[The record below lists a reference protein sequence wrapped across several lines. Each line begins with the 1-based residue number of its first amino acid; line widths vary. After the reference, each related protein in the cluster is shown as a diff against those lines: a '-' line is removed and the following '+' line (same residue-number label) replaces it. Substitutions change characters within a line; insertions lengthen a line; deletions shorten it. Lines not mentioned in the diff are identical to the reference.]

1 MIDDKLQIP
10 TFYIQQVAEQLAES
24 NVDIDKWL
32 SNYRLTFKAITSQNS
47 LITIGDFKHL
57 INSAVQLS
65 GKSDFGLMVGKNLG
79 LTTHGMLGFAVMAS
93 RDIGEAF
100 NLIARYLN
108 IRTPLLRMNMEEDD
122 SYLTI
127 WLSESYDLGDSKRA
141 ILESAVA
148 ALCNM
153 VHHIAPELEAIE
165 SVSFPFSEPL
175 SVDDYRQALLTE
187 VFFSSNKATIKIPR
201 DKLTVPLKM
210 GNQSTLESAKTICE
224 SELEKWSLAQ
234 TWHHRVRMILLNGDF
249 KFYSLAETADRLH
262 LSSRTLHRRLRAE
275 RTSFSKIKNSVLHL
289 KATTLLGNSA
299 LSIKQI
305 SEKLGYAEPPAFR
318 KAFRNWTGMSPR
330 TYRKTL

>member
-1 MIDDKLQIP
+1 MIDDNLQIP
-10 TFYIQQVAEQLAES
+10 TFYIQQIAEQLAEG

-32 SNYRLTFKAITSQNS
+32 ARYRLTFKTISSPDS

-65 GKSDFGLMVGKNLG
+65 GKTDFGLMVGKTLG

-93 RDIGEAF
+93 SNIGEAF
-100 NLIARYLN
+100 TLIARYLN
-108 IRTPLLRMNMEEDD
+108 TRTPLLRMNMAEDD

-127 WLSESYDLGDSKRA
+127 LLSENYKLGDSKRA

-153 VHHIAPELEAIE
+153 VQHIAPELNAIE
-165 SVSFPFSEPL
+165 SVSFPFSEPE
-175 SVDDYRQALLTE
+175 SVNSYRQVLQTE
-187 VFFSSNKATIKIPR
+187 VFFSCDKATIKIPS
-201 DKLTVPLKM
+201 DKLKVPLKM
-210 GNQSTLESAKTICE
+210 GNQSTLESAKMICE
-224 SELEKWSLAQ
+224 SELEKWILAE
-234 TWHHRVRMILLNGDF
+234 TWHHKVRMILLNGEF
-249 KFYSLAETADRLH
+249 QFYSLAETAARLH

-275 RTSFSKIKNSVLHL
+275 QTSFSKIKNSVLHL

-318 KAFRNWTGMSPR
+318 KAFINWTGMSPKS
-330 TYRKTL
+330 YRKTL